1 MAFSWAAATP
11 VVFVLQALLGLMTA
25 MSGPEL
31 WIALSH
37 QLVGALLVVCYAMVG
52 WYVFRER

>member
-1 MAFSWAAATP
+1 
-11 VVFVLQALLGLMTA
+11 VLQALLGLMTA
-25 MSGPEL
+25 MSEPGL

-37 QLVGALLVVCYAMVG
+37 QLVGALLVVSYAAVG